1 MKQQRKKL
9 KVWLMLSTGIAVLGL
24 VGWLKQSDDIAGAE
38 PQAKQNEVKVSK
50 GTDSPRSSLRAIEP
64 IENDGLIAKAKAF
77 TLVKNGKFPT
87 AGTLKAQVELM
98 LEKLTLPAGSTTIT
112 WKYVDA
118 NGELATPSSATTGF
132 QFIYVEIT
140 ETAGGRSV
148 RVPIP
153 VTITDANTTVQTNK
167 TALQYE
173 PVNGF
178 IVLYP
183 NELEGKTDDEVKELI
198 ATRANVKVWHT
209 ETGEELPYS
218 ITTTVKP
225 NILGDFNA
233 TFKIDEGTPVS
244 IYKKIRVF
252 GALKQKLITVAQDA
266 QLSLSTSPTNLFS
279 SFQTVTAT
287 TTTTATYSWVD
298 EDGEALTKFD
308 SSELGFKWAYVKM
321 VDKYDPTI
329 STIIKIGINV
339 FDTETTTTLSN
350 AVMYKSSDSFFY
362 ADETKN
368 KTKIELLALLESKV
382 KPSAWDTQTGKPVSI
397 SVSETTMANNKLGY
411 FKATLKIEHGTQ
423 MVNVEK
429 STRVFGVEYKMP
441 YFSVKQGLTLETGIN
456 AVELFS
462 SYHTM
467 SGSLANQSTYEW
479 VENKEGDPTVPPNTF
494 DTKDAGFQMGYIKM
508 TDRKYP
514 AISRVLPI
522 PVNITNNEVK
532 LFNNQVGFMASTG
545 TTIIQKSEI
554 KGKTTSEINDY
565 LQKKMKPK
573 AWDLVTGEKQSLILT
588 SLGNLANDSL
598 MGSYE
603 VTYSV
608 TLKDE
613 TIKEIP
619 STIVLV
625 DDSLFDGTIDS
636 WESIPSGS
644 AKGIVENP
652 INKSKIGYDG
662 RGMKSYYESSGQT
675 GFMVLD
681 GEGVSYTWANA
692 KVTHTPFINGTNLY
706 RGGTTNILTP
716 YTGLGNLNVDRFLSD
731 TYYYKKG
738 NQLKEVLVDST
749 NKLMYVYDLSLNR
762 NLNFS
767 MYLSTYNLDQKV
779 KKIGMLEYADTDYY
793 TDYVPMHSLGGNK
806 GFYMLPKTDKRF
818 TIKLADD
825 KGKWL
830 SDFTK
835 FAPGGQYEASSEYV
849 PNHLLEV
856 NWFGANFA
864 RAGVENYNVAPG
876 YRYISGYDTAYQI
889 GAPNTDI
896 KPGEA
901 LRTGYELF
909 AGDELPYMQIKADP
923 EVVNVYSDYRSD
935 SFVTDYTLSKIPA
948 VGNTGTVYINYPNKE
963 EVTVPFVADTNK
975 EFKSLLSIPR
985 RTLPTVLNDG
995 KTPVKSYET
1004 NLIAINESEGAMK
1017 DLPSEDYTVTI
1028 SAYHF
1033 GATPVAQSIRQ
1044 GTVWNK
1050 TAASLLKDSV
1060 ILPGHTATYEY
1071 VDEKPVDTSK
1081 LGLQYAKVR
1090 YTDQQDSTKSIVYDV
1105 PVNVVAGTV
1114 PTTGLTV
1121 AGNNF
1126 SISKGALE
1134 GLTKEAINQLILE
1147 KSKAIA
1153 WDNATGL
1160 QTDISLAV
1168 TTTTLTAEAEA
1179 SKAYTATIRGTKGAV
1194 TKDAVITINVNAELE
1209 AEAVPQSVTL
1219 GSGASYWTS
1228 AKLHD
1233 TVKNVIK
1240 GNESISDYTVTL
1252 VKGPITDRLTETKMT
1267 VKLAETASPTVT
1279 IDIEVP
1285 VTVTWGDSLAIGG
1298 SETNLGSPSKQS
1310 TMAITLHQE
1319 DEQPFVTTTYG
1330 NLPVGSE
1337 TKPLSGSIGNQPYY
1351 QLTHVD
1357 LSKEVAGKD
1366 NAKELTAGPNS
1377 LGDVSLQALGTSTPA
1392 QMVGQLGTGG
1402 KLNVSYGDVLRLY
1415 TVEGFA
1421 LYTKGEGPTQLTGL
1435 PNQTSFVVVT
1445 KNGLVPLY
1453 LNQLKS
1459 KEVTIDSEST
1469 ATKERYEA
1477 HYNNLEHY
1485 LSLPE
1490 GANPIHFVGIL
1501 PNGFKTYPKFDL
1513 AVGEKAQGSVYVAEP
1528 TGTSNV
1534 YLKFAYTMTF
1544 VGSGPELQIVG
1555 PLANLNFGT
1564 PTIKSHTQEIKRT
1577 NPNWSFTVLD
1587 SRMKKDA
1594 WVIQAKVANPFKT
1607 AGGKELRGAGLL
1619 IKESK
1624 NTRLLNGSFQTIYT
1638 KDTPTPSN
1646 QVTWSEAEGFF
1657 LQVPSGF
1664 IEKGADYQTEL
1675 DILLTN
1681 APTGKD

>member
-38 PQAKQNEVKVSK
+38 PQVKQTEIKVSK
-50 GTDSPRSSLRAIEP
+50 GTDSPRSSLRTIEP

-77 TLVKNGKFPT
+77 TLVKYGKFPT
-87 AGTLKAQVELM
+87 AGALKAQVELM
-98 LEKLTLPAGSTTIT
+98 LEKLTLPAGSTAIT

-118 NGELATPSSATTGF
+118 DGKAVTPSSATTGF

-140 ETAGGRSV
+140 ETAGGRSI

-153 VTITDANTTVQTNK
+153 VTITDANTEVLANK
-167 TALQYE
+167 TAFQMV
-173 PVNGF
+173 PINGF
-178 IVLYP
+178 IILYHDEVAGNNP
-183 NELEGKTDDEVKELI
+183 NELKEI
-198 ATRANVKVWHT
+198 IKNRGSIRTWNT
-209 ETGEELPYS
+209 ETGEEAPYTVTTN
-218 ITTTVKP
+218 ITG
-225 NILGDFNA
+225 NALGNFSAKFNL
-233 TFKIDEGTPVS
+233 EGVS
-244 IYKKIRVF
+244 SAELEKKIR
-252 GALKQKLITVAQDA
+252 I
-266 QLSLSTSPTNLFS
+266 
-279 SFQTVTAT
+279 
-287 TTTTATYSWVD
+287 
-298 EDGEALTKFD
+298 
-308 SSELGFKWAYVKM
+308 
-321 VDKYDPTI
+321 
-329 STIIKIGINV
+329 
-339 FDTETTTTLSN
+339 
-350 AVMYKSSDSFFY
+350 
-362 ADETKN
+362 
-368 KTKIELLALLESKV
+368 
-382 KPSAWDTQTGKPVSI
+382 
-397 SVSETTMANNKLGY
+397 
-411 FKATLKIEHGTQ
+411 
-423 MVNVEK
+423 
-429 STRVFGVEYKMP
+429 FGVEYKAP
-441 YFSVKQGLTLETGIN
+441 YFTVKQGLTLDVGVN
-456 AVELFS
+456 GANLFS
-462 SYHTM
+462 KYYTV
-467 SGSLANQSTYEW
+467 GNTQVTQANYATYQW
-479 VENKEGDPTVPPNTF
+479 VANKAGDPTVPANTF
-494 DTKDAGFQMGYIKM
+494 TGKEAGFQTGYIKM
-508 TDRKYP
+508 TDTQYS
-514 AISRVLPI
+514 AVSRVFSIPI
-522 PVNITNNEVK
+522 TVTNNEISTFDN
-532 LFNNQVGFMASTG
+532 LVGLRASKDVTLLE
-545 TTIIQKSEI
+545 KAEI
-554 KGKTTSEINDY
+554 KGKTTTEIRSYIQD
-565 LQKKMKPK
+565 KMKPT
-573 AWDLVTGEKQSLILT
+573 AWELNTG
-588 SLGNLANDSL
+588 DSL
-598 MGSYE
+598 AVTIAKIGDLNSDSPMGSYE
-603 VTYSV
+603 LTYDVSM
-608 TLKDE
+608 K
-613 TIKEIP
+613 
-619 STIVLV
+619 
-625 DDSLFDGTIDS
+625 DGTTKSTTGNVILVIDKIFAGS
-636 WESIPSGS
+636 LDGWESLPYGS
-644 AKGIVENP
+644 TKGVLENP
-652 INKSKIGYDG
+652 INNSKIGFDK
-662 RGMKSYYESSGQT
+662 RGMFSYNNAGAESGYTAKDGDGSSYT
-675 GFMVLD
+675 RLDKKVNVTPFLD
-681 GEGVSYTWANA
+681 GKMIYDPNQEADRFAHTGGIGHANA
-692 KVTHTPFINGTNLY
+692 EKY
-706 RGGTTNILTP
+706 MAE
-716 YTGLGNLNVDRFLSD
+716 
-731 TYYYKKG
+731 TYYLKKG
-738 NQLKEVLVDST
+738 NQLKQILIDS
-749 NKLMYVYDLSLNR
+749 NNQLLYVYDLALNR

-767 MYLSTYNLDQKV
+767 IYLSTYNLAQKV
-779 KKIGMLEYADTDYY
+779 RQLGMLEAADVYY
-793 TDYVPMHSLGGNK
+793 YDDNNPIYSLGKNQ
-806 GFYMLPKTDKRF
+806 GFYIGYYSKRF
-818 TIKLADD
+818 NLRLADAN
-825 KGKWL
+825 GKWL
-830 SDFTK
+830 SDYKRFVVGGWIN
-835 FAPGGQYEASSEYV
+835 APSGPDFLAGINY
-849 PNHLLEV
+849 
-856 NWFGANFA
+856 FGRTFW
-864 RAGVENYNVAPG
+864 REGFENRNVALG
-876 YRYISGYDTAYQI
+876 YKYVGGFDTAYQI
-889 GAPNTDI
+889 AAPSTNI
-896 KPGEA
+896 QPEEA
-901 LRTGYELF
+901 LRTGYEMSVGQ
-909 AGDELPYMQIKADP
+909 AIPYMQIKANP
-923 EVVNVYSDYRSD
+923 EVINVYSDYSGETFD
-935 SFVTDYTLSKIPA
+935 TNYTLSKIPVA
-948 VGNTGTVYINYPNKE
+948 GNIGTVYINYPNKE

-975 EFKSLLSIPR
+975 EFKSSLSIPR
-985 RTLPTVLNDG
+985 RTLPDVLNDG
-995 KTPVKSYET
+995 TASVKSYET
-1004 NLIAINESEGAMK
+1004 SLFAINESAGLMK
-1017 DLPSEDYTVTI
+1017 NLPSEDYAVTI

-1033 GATPVAQSIRQ
+1033 GATPVAQSIKQ

-1060 ILPGHTATYEY
+1060 IIPGHTATYEY
-1071 VDEKPVDTSK
+1071 VEEKPVDTSK

-1105 PVNVVAGTV
+1105 PVNVIAGTV

-1134 GLTKEAINQLILE
+1134 GLTKEAIDELILE

-1153 WDNATGL
+1153 WDNATGS
-1160 QTDISLAV
+1160 QSDISLAV

-1179 SKAYTATIRGTKGAV
+1179 SKAYTATIRGTKEAA
-1194 TKDAVITINVNAELE
+1194 TKDTTITINVEAGLE

-1267 VKLAETASPTVT
+1267 VKLVETASPKVAVE
-1279 IDIEVP
+1279 IEVP

-1298 SETNLGSPSKQS
+1298 SETVLGSPSKQS
-1310 TMAITLHQE
+1310 TMAITLHQ
-1319 DEQPFVTTTYG
+1319 DDQPFVTTTYG

-1377 LGDVSLQALGTSTPA
+1377 LGEVSLQALGTSTPA

>member
-87 AGTLKAQVELM
+87 AGALKAQVELM
-98 LEKLTLPAGSTTIT
+98 LEKLTLPSGSTAIT

-118 NGELATPSSATTGF
+118 NGEPAIPSSTTTGF

-167 TALQYE
+167 TAFQYL
-173 PVNGF
+173 PVNGC
-178 IVLYP
+178 IILYP
-183 NELEGKTDDEVKELI
+183 NELNGKTDDEVKELI
-198 ATRANVKVWHT
+198 ATRANVKVWLT
-209 ETGEELPYS
+209 ETGEEVPYS

-225 NILGDFNA
+225 NILGDYYA

-244 IYKKIRVF
+244 ISKRIRVF
-252 GALKQKLITVAQDA
+252 GALKQKLITVAQNA

-279 SFQTVTAT
+279 SFQTVTDT
-287 TTTTATYSWVD
+287 TATTATYSWVN
-298 EDGEALTKFD
+298 ENGEALTKFD
-308 SSELGFKWAYVKM
+308 SSEVGFKWAYVKM
-321 VDKYDPTI
+321 VDKYDPTV

-339 FDTETTTTLSN
+339 FDTETSTTLSN
-350 AVMYKSSDSFFY
+350 AVMYKSSDSFLY
-362 ADETKN
+362 AVETKN
-368 KTKIELLALLESKV
+368 KTKKELLALLESKIN
-382 KPSAWDTQTGKPVSI
+382 PSAWDTQTGEPVEI
-397 SVSETTMANNKLGY
+397 SVSDTTMPNHKIGNYKV
-411 FKATLKIEHGTQ
+411 TLKIEQGNQT
-423 MVNVEK
+423 VNVEK
-429 STRVFGVEYKMP
+429 NTRVFGVDLKIPFISIGQDM
-441 YFSVKQGLTLETGIN
+441 TLDMGDNGTK
-456 AVELFS
+456 LFS
-462 SYHTM
+462 NYLTM
-467 SGSLANQSTYEW
+467 SGSQAYQSTYEW
-479 VENKEGDPTVPPNTF
+479 VANKDGDPTVPKNQF
-494 DTKDAGFQMGYIKM
+494 DTKKAGSHLGYIKI
-508 TDRKYP
+508 TDRTYP
-514 AISRVLPI
+514 NISQVFPI
-522 PVNITNNEVK
+522 PIVVT
-532 LFNNQVGFMASTG
+532 NNQVELLDNEIAFLASNG
-545 TTIIQKSEI
+545 TSLIQKSEI
-554 KGKTTSEINDY
+554 KGKTASEITSY
-565 LQKKMKPK
+565 LQEKFRPM
-573 AWDLVTGEKQSLILT
+573 ARVIATGDSLPLSLINIGT
-588 SLGNLANDSL
+588 MQSESP

-603 VTYSV
+603 LTYQI
-608 TLKDE
+608 TLKDN
-613 TIKEIP
+613 TLKMVTSSLILLP
-619 STIVLV
+619 
-625 DDSLFDGTIDS
+625 DDMFNGELDD
-636 WESIPSGS
+636 WESIPLGAKSGV
-644 AKGIVENP
+644 VENP
-652 INKSKIGYDG
+652 INKSKIGYDQ
-662 RGMKSYYESSGQT
+662 RGMSTHNTGAGET
-675 GFMVLD
+675 GFIVKD
-681 GEGVSYTWANA
+681 AAGQSYTYGDR
-692 KVTHTPFINGTNLY
+692 KVSFIPFVDGKKIYDEL
-706 RGGTTNILTP
+706 TTNEFHSYKGIGSNHIDSFLT
-716 YTGLGNLNVDRFLSD
+716 D
-731 TYYYKKG
+731 TYYLKKG
-738 NQLKEVLVDST
+738 NHLKQILVDSE
-749 NKLMYVYDLSLNR
+749 NHLLYVYDLSLNR

-767 MYLSTYNLDQKV
+767 VYLSTYNLDLKMRKV
-779 KKIGMLEYADTDYY
+779 GLMEYTDTDYY
-793 TDYVPMHSLGGNK
+793 DDLVPIYSLGGKK
-806 GFYMLPKTDKRF
+806 GFYIKPSANRRF
-818 TIKLADD
+818 SIKLADE
-825 KGKWL
+825 KNEWL
-830 SDFTK
+830 SAYTM
-835 FAPGGQYEASSEYV
+835 FAPGSQLGGGTGSGGSLYKY
-849 PNHLLEV
+849 
-856 NWFGANFA
+856 NWFGNDFS
-864 RAGVENYNVAPG
+864 RPGVENWNVA
-876 YRYISGYDTAYQI
+876 SGYKYIGGTDTAYQI

-896 KPGEA
+896 QPEKA

-909 AGDELPYMQIKADP
+909 AGDELPYMKFKANP
-923 EVVNVYSDYRSD
+923 EVINVYSDHEGE
-935 SFVTDYTLSKIPA
+935 SFNTDYTLSKIPVA
-948 VGNTGTVYINYPNKE
+948 GNTGTIYINYPNNE

-975 EFKSLLSIPR
+975 EFKGLLSIPR

-995 KTPVKSYET
+995 TKPIKSYET
-1004 NLIAINESEGAMK
+1004 SLFAINESDGAMK
-1017 DLPSEDYTVTI
+1017 NLPSEDYAVSI
-1028 SAYHF
+1028 NAYHF
-1033 GATPVAQSIRQ
+1033 GATPVAQSVKQ

-1090 YTDQQDSTKSIVYDV
+1090 YSDQQDSTKSIVYDV

-1121 AGNNF
+1121 AGNDF
-1126 SISKGALE
+1126 SISKSAVE
-1134 GLTKEAINQLILE
+1134 GLGKEAIDGLILD

-1160 QTDISLAV
+1160 QTDINLAV
-1168 TTTTLTAEAEA
+1168 TTTTLTAEAEV
-1179 SKAYTATIRGTKGAV
+1179 SKSYTATIRGTKEAT
-1194 TKDAVITINVNAELE
+1194 TKDATITINVDADLG

-1233 TVKNVIK
+1233 TVKNVMK

-1298 SETNLGSPSKQS
+1298 SGTNLGSPSKQS

-1337 TKPLSGSIGNQPYY
+1337 TKPLSGSIGSQPYY

-1377 LGDVSLQALGTSTPA
+1377 LGEVSLQALGTSTPA

-1459 KEVTIDSEST
+1459 KEITIDSEST

-1490 GANPIHFVGIL
+1490 GANPIHYVGIL

-1619 IKESK
+1619 IKEST
-1624 NTRLLNGSFQTIYT
+1624 NDRLLNDSFQTIYT